1 MYDDI
6 LFPTD
11 DSVSTEATT
20 EHAREI
26 AHERD
31 ATVHVLY
38 VIDDRSFLTLDDEVQ
53 SEVLDELRADGEAAT
68 DAVAAE
74 LEADGIDV
82 KTALARG
89 DPADEILAYAENA
102 GIDLVTMGTRGDDY
116 TENMLGSTAQTV
128 VSGSSVPVLT
138 VPLTE
143 E

>member
-1 MYDDI
+1 MYEEI

-11 DSVSTEATT
+11 DSVSTEVTT

-26 AHERD
+26 AGQRD
-31 ATVHVLY
+31 ARVHVLY
-38 VIDDRSFLTLDDEVQ
+38 VIDDRSFLTLDEETR

-74 LEADGIDV
+74 LVDAGIDV
-82 KTALARG
+82 TTALARG
-89 DPADEILAYAENA
+89 DPADEILAYAENV
-102 GIDLVTMGTRGDDY
+102 GIDLITMGTRGEDY

-128 VSGSSVPVLT
+128 VSRSSVPVLT
-138 VPLTE
+138 VPLE

>member
-26 AHERD
+26 AGERD

-38 VIDDRSFLTLDDEVQ
+38 VIDDRSFLTLDDEMQ

-68 DAVAAE
+68 DAVATE

-82 KTALARG
+82 TTALARG
-89 DPADEILAYAENA
+89 DPAEEILAYAANA
-102 GIDLVTMGTRGDDY
+102 EVDLVTMGTRGDDY

-128 VSGSSVPVLT
+128 VSESSVPVLT
-138 VPLTE
+138 VPLTGE
-143 E
+143 

>member
-26 AHERD
+26 AGERD

-38 VIDDRSFLTLDDEVQ
+38 VIDDRSFLTLDDEMQ

-68 DAVAAE
+68 DSVATE

-82 KTALARG
+82 TTALARG
-89 DPADEILAYAENA
+89 DPAEEILAYATNA
-102 GIDLVTMGTRGDDY
+102 EVDLVTMGTRGDDY

-128 VSGSSVPVLT
+128 VSESTVPVLT
-138 VPLTE
+138 VPLTGE
-143 E
+143 

>member
-26 AHERD
+26 ARERD

-68 DAVAAE
+68 DAVATE

-89 DPADEILAYAENA
+89 DPAEEILAYAENV
-102 GIDLVTMGTRGDDY
+102 GVDLVTMGTRGDDY

-128 VSGSSVPVLT
+128 VSGSPVPVLT
-138 VPLTE
+138 VPLTDE
-143 E
+143 

>member
-1 MYDDI
+1 MYEDI

-26 AHERD
+26 ARGRE

-38 VIDDRSFLTLDDEVQ
+38 VIDDRSFLTLDEEMQ
-53 SEVLDELRADGEAAT
+53 SDVLDELRADGQAAT
-68 DAVAAE
+68 DAVASE
-74 LEADGIDV
+74 LLEDGIEV
-82 KTALARG
+82 TTALARG
-89 DPADEILAYAENA
+89 DPAEEILAYAETA
-102 GIDLVTMGTRGDDY
+102 DVDLVTMGTCGEDY

-138 VPLTE
+138 VPLE
-143 E
+143 RE

>member
-26 AHERD
+26 ASGRD

-38 VIDDRSFLTLDDEVQ
+38 VIDDRSFLTLDDEMQ

-68 DAVAAE
+68 DAVAVE

-82 KTALARG
+82 TTALARG
-89 DPADEILAYAENA
+89 DPAEEILAYAKNA
-102 GIDLVTMGTRGDDY
+102 EIDLVTMGTRGDDY

-138 VPLTE
+138 VPLSE
-143 E
+143 D